1 MVLNLLGFVRIGFVG
16 KLTKWMNGYNK
27 QGHWS
32 NVDGEER
39 LIFKFSIR
47 QIDMP
52 QAFKVLIVQKLVP
65 CCNWGVILT
74 SY

>member
-47 QIDMP
+47 LSISF
-52 QAFKVLIVQKLVP
+52 ARFKADSKP
-65 CCNWGVILT
+65 
-74 SY
+74 